1 MHDDLQTGI
10 LGGVSPGY
18 RRSIAETAHMRVL
31 GLGHCTLDYIGVVDR
46 FVEPDFKKEF
56 AQFSTQ
62 GGGAAATAMVTL
74 SRWGVETAFIGK
86 VGSDQRGDE
95 IERTLA
101 EEGVDTS
108 AMVHQANAVSQMSFI
123 VVESTTG
130 RKNTYMTGGTV
141 GPLTTDEV
149 DVSVLDD
156 VDLLLCDSTHSDVEL
171 ALMKAAKERDV
182 TVILDASEMTTDIRE
197 TVAHSDYLVAS
208 ERFASQFA
216 GVGELESLCHA
227 LLEKG
232 PSVAIVT
239 LGNEGSVAMS
249 VDDREL
255 IRADAYDDVEVLDTT
270 GAGDVYHG
278 AIIYGILQGWP
289 LPKTVRFAN
298 AAAGLSCTGI
308 GGRSAIPAVDD
319 ILAVI

>member
-1 MHDDLQTGI
+1 
-10 LGGVSPGY
+10 
-18 RRSIAETAHMRVL
+18 
-31 GLGHCTLDYIGVVDR
+31 LDYIGVVDR
-46 FVEPDFKKEF
+46 FVESDVKKEF

-74 SRWGVETAFIGK
+74 SRWGVDTAFIGK

-101 EEGVDTS
+101 EEGIDTS
-108 AMVHQANAVSQMSFI
+108 AMVHQPDAVSQMSFI
-123 VVESTTG
+123 VVESTSG
-130 RKNTYMTGGTV
+130 RKHTYMTV
-141 GPLTTDEV
+141 GSVEPLSRDEV
-149 DVSVLDD
+149 DPDVLDG
-156 VDLLLCDSTHSDVEL
+156 VDLLLCDSTHSEVEL
-171 ALMKAAKERDV
+171 SLMKAANERGI
-182 TVILDASEMTTDIRE
+182 TVILDASEMTSDIRE

-227 LLEKG
+227 LLERG

-255 IRADAYDDVEVLDTT
+255 IRADAYEDVRVIDTT

-278 AIIYGILQGWP
+278 AIIYGVLQGWE
-289 LPKTVRFAN
+289 LAKTVRFAN
-298 AAAGLSCTGI
+298 TAAGLSCTGI

-319 ILAVI
+319 VLAAM